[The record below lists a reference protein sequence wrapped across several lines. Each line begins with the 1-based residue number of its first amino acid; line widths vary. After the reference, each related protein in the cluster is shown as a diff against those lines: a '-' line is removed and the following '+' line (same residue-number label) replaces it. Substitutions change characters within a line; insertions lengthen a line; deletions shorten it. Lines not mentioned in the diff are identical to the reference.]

1 MLYIKKHGFA
11 LINTII
17 IISIITTLASL
28 MFMLS
33 QNNRKIAEVSYVD
46 DDIFSLDLKE
56 EDAIYS
62 FMMMLNE
69 KIDSKGESVED
80 EQNND
85 GNEGSY
91 LFDNNF
97 KEFIKGSELKYNKNE
112 DKLIIKV
119 FENDDKLRVRELK
132 YKIKD
137 NKLILVPT
145 PNFIDTNNESDEFG

>member
-1 MLYIKKHGFA
+1 MLHIKKHGFA

-33 QNNRKIAEVSYVD
+33 RNNSEMTEIYYVD

-69 KIDSKGESVED
+69 KIDSKREPVED

-85 GNEGSY
+85 GNEGCY
-91 LFDNNF
+91 LFDDNF
-97 KEFIKGSELKYNKNE
+97 KKFIKGSELKYRKNE

-145 PNFIDTNNESDEFG
+145 SNFKDTNNECDEF